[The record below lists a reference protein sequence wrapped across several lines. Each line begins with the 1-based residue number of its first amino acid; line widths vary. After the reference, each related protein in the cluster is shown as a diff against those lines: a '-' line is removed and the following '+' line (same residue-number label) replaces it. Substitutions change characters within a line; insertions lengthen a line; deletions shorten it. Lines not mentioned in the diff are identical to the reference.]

1 MRTCW
6 SQIRLWT
13 ALSVL
18 AALNI
23 AAYPYSPVQ
32 NGEVIVNGIVFYDAN
47 SNQRQDA
54 RERGLANVSVI
65 SQAPDAQGG
74 AVNAS
79 TVTAADGSFAIQTH
93 VGDRLS
99 AVPSAGYKALQPA
112 GVIVREGM
120 QTLVFPLYVDKV
132 VVDRIIR
139 MEPATVTMPAPQIF
153 VSPLITIPAPV
164 VNVQPADVRV
174 APAEVIVQPAPVH
187 VAPVIEPATLWAAV
201 AVMCLSAFMGAARI
215 SAAIR
220 AHTRTLRDVA
230 IFQARCSAD
239 QTKVNAANW
248 RGIAEQVIADTTDK
262 VVTIE
267 SLVWMSAQPIPTM
280 CFRAT
285 SSQVFVFSLGGK
297 VKAHSFRAMQT
308 SRMSSTKHFVSVID
322 LNALWRYFAESM
334 HLPSHLHSAKKW
346 HVMVVSPAG
355 VRNSQSFDFPDV
367 EFSTDATQASLSAI
381 RPELQAAMPHKRANS
396 EMIDC
401 SKRAE
406 QETPH
411 ETYLR

>member
-1 MRTCW
+1 
-6 SQIRLWT
+6 
-13 ALSVL
+13 
-18 AALNI
+18 
-23 AAYPYSPVQ
+23 
-32 NGEVIVNGIVFYDAN
+32 
-47 SNQRQDA
+47 
-54 RERGLANVSVI
+54 
-65 SQAPDAQGG
+65 
-74 AVNAS
+74 
-79 TVTAADGSFAIQTH
+79 
-93 VGDRLS
+93 
-99 AVPSAGYKALQPA
+99 
-112 GVIVREGM
+112 
-120 QTLVFPLYVDKV
+120 
-132 VVDRIIR
+132 
-139 MEPATVTMPAPQIF
+139 
-153 VSPLITIPAPV
+153 
-164 VNVQPADVRV
+164 
-174 APAEVIVQPAPVH
+174 
-187 VAPVIEPATLWAAV
+187 
-201 AVMCLSAFMGAARI
+201 
-215 SAAIR
+215 
-220 AHTRTLRDVA
+220 
-230 IFQARCSAD
+230 
-239 QTKVNAANW
+239 
-248 RGIAEQVIADTTDK
+248 
-262 VVTIE
+262 
-267 SLVWMSAQPIPTM
+267 MSAQPIPTM